1 MLCTVYKIR
10 ENGARTNKVGHP
22 VIGDLVLFKWED
34 GTNRLYRLRAELHAP
49 DGRSVLPVLDFA
61 QVVKITERGI
71 VINGLEMIA
80 KGRKGPI
87 DRQKQTWWCKF
98 AVTCGRQTS
107 EPSAGG

>member
-1 MLCTVYKIR
+1 MLCAVYKIR
-10 ENGARTNKVGHP
+10 ENGARTTKVGHP
-22 VIGDLVLFKWED
+22 VIGDLVLSKWDD
-34 GTNRLYRLRAELHAP
+34 GTNRLYRLRAELHDS

-98 AVTCGRQTS
+98 AVTCAWQSS
-107 EPSAGG
+107 EPSAGD